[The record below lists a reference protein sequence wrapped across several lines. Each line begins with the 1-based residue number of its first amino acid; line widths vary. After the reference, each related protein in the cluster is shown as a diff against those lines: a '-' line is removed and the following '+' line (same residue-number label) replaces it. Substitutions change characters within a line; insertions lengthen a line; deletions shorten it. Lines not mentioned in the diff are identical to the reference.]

1 MNENHTSKT
10 RRKRRSRRRPA
21 IGNAIGTYRPLLAR
35 WLIEMALSL
44 DWYRKPAPGR
54 LSDVIASR
62 EFIQITGIIIDA
74 PIDGDGNLMPN
85 GSNVARLTDDCLA
98 RILEERLA
106 ELLAAP
112 TDDDLPLM
120 ANLDLLA
127 RMLGLSDADKA
138 ILAFAVS
145 LQAFGTYRQAIA
157 RSNEEVGR
165 QRLAAIVAG
174 LSGLPETEIAQALRE
189 DATLLTTGIVRMEP
203 TPTDLENKLDLM
215 EGLAE
220 ALLMPG
226 IDAQTLI
233 TRFMKRATDASLTLT
248 AFSHLAR
255 DVEVVVAY
263 LRSVIDLAEPG
274 ANVLFHGVPGTGK
287 TELAKVLAEALGVD
301 LFEVAFSQR
310 EGRPITGEARLR
322 AYSLCQ
328 TIASRAPKALLMFDE
343 VEDVF
348 SAQSGSATASD
359 DDRTGGSST
368 GGKAW
373 INRTLERNPVPTI
386 WITNDPDIDH
396 AYLRRFD
403 YSVRFPVPPHAARI
417 EMARHHFADFVPT
430 ETWLAA
436 ITANEEITPAQFE
449 RAARLARLAST
460 GNPGRACGLV
470 EQALDRSATLLGQ
483 KRIPVRAMP
492 ATAYDLNVLNT
503 DTDIPRLIEGMKH
516 RPYGSFCFYGPAGT
530 GKSELGRHLA
540 NAIGR
545 PSIVRRGSDILSKWV
560 GGTEKNIAG
569 MFCEARETDAVLILD
584 EADSFLADRRD
595 ARANWEVTQV
605 NELLTQME
613 AYDGVFICTTNL
625 LDRLDQASLRRFVFK
640 VKFDY
645 LTADQRWYLFRREL
659 ERLGGEPESANRWEA
674 QVRRLEH
681 LTPGD
686 FAVAAR
692 QFRILGEAPS
702 AAQLHDRL
710 RLECVVKG
718 APSGRIGFTA

>member
-1 MNENHTSKT
+1 MNENHTSKI
-10 RRKRRSRRRPA
+10 RRRRRSRRRPA
-21 IGNAIGTYRPLLAR
+21 IGSAVGTYRPLLAR

-44 DWYRKPAPGR
+44 GWYHKPAPRR
-54 LSDVIASR
+54 LPDVIASR
-62 EFIQITGIIIDA
+62 EFIQITGLVIDT
-74 PIDGDGNLMPN
+74 PVDDEGNLVPN
-85 GSNVARLTDDCLA
+85 SGSVAELTDDCLA

-106 ELLAAP
+106 ELLADPA
-112 TDDDLPLM
+112 DDEQPLM

-145 LQAFGTYRQAIA
+145 LHSFGAYRQAIA

-165 QRLAAIVAG
+165 QRLAAIIAS
-174 LSGLPETEIAQALRE
+174 LSGLPEIEVAQALRE
-189 DATLLTTGIVRMEP
+189 DGTLLATGILRMEP
-203 TPTDLENKLDLM
+203 EPTDIENKLDLM
-215 EGLAE
+215 AGLAE

-226 IDAQTLI
+226 IDAQALI
-233 TRFMKRATDASLTLT
+233 SRFMKRAAGASLTLA

-263 LRSVIDLAEPG
+263 LRSAIDRAEPG
-274 ANVLFHGVPGTGK
+274 ANILFHGMPGTGK
-287 TELAKVLAEALGVD
+287 TELAKVVAEALGVD
-301 LFEVAFSQR
+301 LFEVAYSQG

-328 TIASRAPKALLMFDE
+328 TIASRTPKAVLMFDE

-348 SAQSGSATASD
+348 SAQSNSTAGSEDS
-359 DDRTGGSST
+359 RSSA

-373 INRTLERNPVPTI
+373 INRTLERNPVPAI
-386 WITNDPDIDH
+386 WITNDPDIDR

-417 EMARHHFADFVPT
+417 EMARHHFGDFAPA
-430 ETWLAA
+430 ESWLAA

-449 RAARLARLAST
+449 RAARLARLASA

-470 EQALDRSATLLGQ
+470 EQALDRSASLLGQ
-483 KRIPVRAMP
+483 KRTPVRSTP
-492 ATAYDLNVLNT
+492 ATAYDLSVINT
-503 DTDIPRLIEGMKH
+503 DAEIPRLIEGLS
-516 RPYGSFCFYGPAGT
+516 RRRCGSFCFYGPAGT
-530 GKSELGRHLA
+530 GKSELGRHIA

-545 PSIVRRGSDILSKWV
+545 PPLVRRASDILSKWV
-560 GGTEKNIAG
+560 GDTERNIAD
-569 MFCEARETDAVLILD
+569 MFCEAREMDAVLILD
-584 EADSFLADRRD
+584 EADSFLGDRRD

-613 AYDGVFICTTNL
+613 AHDGVFICTTNL

-645 LTADQRWYLFRREL
+645 LTAEQRWYLFRREL
-659 ERLGGEPESANRWEA
+659 ERLGGDSGSAHGWEA

-692 QFRILGEAPS
+692 QFQILGECPS
-702 AAQLHDRL
+702 AAQLHERL